1 MAVKAS
7 SKNTD
12 ISKLT
17 GTAIP
22 LGALYTKKSPVIGE
36 YTSLKAFAD
45 LCKKAGLKIIQ
56 LLPVNDT
63 GTQSS
68 PYSGLSAFALHPIYA
83 DISAL
88 PEFESACKADKK
100 IKKAYDA
107 MVKDFPYTERF
118 NYQKILNR
126 KTELLRSIYETTDV
140 AKNGSPDFELSTW
153 IDENSWI
160 IEYSVFKNLKWQN
173 MQSSWKSWK
182 KEDQLPGLKEIKKRW
197 NDSKLKKEHLFYAWT
212 QWRLSQQFKESCDY
226 VKEQGIILKGDMPI
240 LMNEDSCDAWTYPE
254 FFNHDLRAGSPVDG
268 ENPSGQNWGFPTYNW
283 GNLKKAKYS
292 WWKNRLISASQYYGA
307 YRLDHILGFFRIWA
321 IPEAD
326 INALNGHTEPYTA
339 IKKESLYEMGFD
351 DDRIRWLSQP
361 HIPTGA
367 IEDITWNHD
376 TAHQILATFCNQI
389 HDEELWI
396 FDPSV
401 KGAKTILDADI
412 SELCH
417 PDAIDRVKKVLCDY
431 WTNRC
436 LIEIPKNKFVPVWTY
451 SRSTAW
457 QSLNPQEKKNLED
470 CFMELNKK
478 NEKLWQKQADE
489 IFTALTSAVKMIPCG
504 EDLGVNIECVPTVMK
519 KHKILGLKVARW
531 CRNWSEDGQPYI
543 PFDKYEPLSVT
554 TTSVHDSST
563 IRQWWHEEKMSVS
576 AFVQA
581 NSKFFGIDTTPQ
593 ADRNTFDLA
602 VSTITSGEFTPEIA
616 HAILKAVAT
625 SASLWNISPLQDYL
639 YLNKKYWLPEASDER
654 INIPGTVTSFN
665 WTYRLP
671 ATIEELTADQ
681 ELISKI
687 KNIIKTQE
695 N

>member
-88 PEFESACKADKK
+88 PEFERACKADKK

-118 NYQKILNR
+118 NYQEILNR

-140 AKNGSPDFELSTW
+140 AKNGSPDFELSAW

-283 GNLKKAKYS
+283 SNLKKAKYS
-292 WWKNRLISASQYYGA
+292 WWKNRLISASKYYGA

-321 IPEAD
+321 IPERDNTA
-326 INALNGHTEPYTA
+326 ILGHSEPYVA
-339 IKKESLYEMGFD
+339 ISRSELNELGFT
-351 DDRIRWLSQP
+351 DDRLRWLSEP
-361 HIPTGA
+361 HVKTA
-367 IEDITWNHD
+367 DIDYFTWNQEKS
-376 TAHQILATFCNQI
+376 HQVLSLCCDQI
-389 HDEELWI
+389 GTEELWLFKKEI
-396 FDPSV
+396 TGDKDIYS
-401 KGAKTILDADI
+401 LDLSSLLEKKCADAVRQKLA
-412 SELCH
+412 E
-417 PDAIDRVKKVLCDY
+417 Y
-431 WTNRC
+431 WNNRT
-436 LIEIPKNKFVPVWTY
+436 LIEIEEDSFIPVWTFNK
-451 SRSTAW
+451 SFAWSTL
-457 QSLNPQEKKNLED
+457 SEEEKEKLETLFLEKDKQQNEKWSEQATDILKNL
-470 CFMELNKK
+470 
-478 NEKLWQKQADE
+478 
-489 IFTALTSAVKMIPCG
+489 TGAVDMIPCG
-504 EDLGVNIECVPTVMK
+504 EDLGVGLECVPDVMK
-519 KHKILGLKVARW
+519 KQNILGLNVLRW
-531 CRNWSEDGQPYI
+531 TRQWSEPEQPYVD
-543 PFDKYEPLSVT
+543 FDDYRELSVT

-563 IRQWWHEEKMSVS
+563 IRQWWQDEFES
-576 AFVQA
+576 AKCFA
-581 NSKFFGIDTTPQ
+581 KTFKEYFDGYDPDAPN
-593 ADRNTFDLA
+593 ADDKIKN
-602 VSTITSGEFTPEIA
+602 FTPETA
-616 HAILKAVAT
+616 ESILTAT
-625 SASLWNISPLQDYL
+625 AMTNSLWCIHPLQDFL
-639 YLNKKYWLPEASDER
+639 YMDVNYWLPEAKNER
-654 INIPGTVTSFN
+654 INIPGEVTEFN
-665 WTYRLP
+665 WTYRMPCL
-671 ATIEELTADQ
+671 IEELSKNKD
-681 ELISKI
+681 LIDKI
-687 KNIIKTQE
+687 KQIAKKHDGSK
-695 N
+695 